1 MKMIIFVVAIL
12 SSVAL
17 IPTLV
22 YATVNKIPDV
32 GPMKILFLLPLNGH
46 IIQNQDRCAL
56 QHQIVKLFT
65 VMVWEKA
72 GHVTR

>member
-1 MKMIIFVVAIL
+1 MIIFVVAIL

-17 IPTLV
+17 IPTSV
-22 YATVNKIPDV
+22 YATVNNIPV
-32 GPMKILFLLPLNGH
+32 KILFLLALNGH

-65 VMVWEKA
+65 VRVWEKA